1 MNHRPGRPT
10 IVWLLVGSVTLAVA
24 LTVVHSILQAT
35 LSERTGLRRQV
46 WQLSER
52 TFDEGALLVDDIAPA
67 PELDFLER
75 TAELPRRFFR
85 ANWSGYW
92 YLPQPQQI
100 DVYGSADDRIDV
112 WIDDRLV
119 VRHQVPSDINTDVQS
134 VALGPGVHALRVEY
148 EQYGGTGTMRVRWA
162 PHGEPARA
170 FDSRRLFPERPDAG
184 NLFLSSSVVW
194 LRKVILLLWLALI
207 PLIALL
213 VWTRLQPAR
222 TESHEASPA
231 TFPLQRRDIAL
242 LAGLCAGMFVYGV
255 GNLSVQAAGDDGYQN
270 LTLGLRLVDTG
281 EYGLDGRDAFRE
293 PFVPAIWG
301 VMDRTRQ
308 GIGFESV
315 RRDCLGENPPP
326 CPSSYAP
333 LKIVNLAFLL
343 VGAVVAFVLV
353 RQLGGATWLACGA
366 FLLTAQN
373 GQLLVG
379 VDRFYTE
386 PHAATLLI
394 LTAFFAFRMFHRRRL
409 ADGVWLG
416 LTLAALVLTKVVF
429 VYLWIFIALA
439 FVALDAI
446 DRRLDGSTALLVTVF
461 LGSHFIPVVAWMA
474 RNHSAIGSFT
484 VVEGRSTGVLLTR
497 EAYHNMRDDEF
508 AAAFWYYVPV
518 TKHRSGDDGAAATSI
533 ERVAPF
539 NPNSFRR
546 SRSVDRDR
554 SAEDILSGLLTEP
567 LRHLRISLLLA
578 WRGVFLARSVSGPS
592 PPDRD
597 LGYSAQA
604 NAQRLAE
611 QWELLPWPRWG
622 VPFNALF
629 STIHHLAG
637 FLSLLV
643 VPAWFWLAR
652 KRSDVVLIALPALYC
667 HGVYAMA
674 THFIPRY
681 ADPETPLR
689 SVAVMLLVF
698 LVASWARGRRN
709 WRWPLHDHEAIG
721 TAARASGR

>member
-1 MNHRPGRPT
+1 MNERPGRPNV
-10 IVWLLVGSVTLAVA
+10 VWLLVGSVTLAVA
-24 LTVVHSILQAT
+24 LTVVYSILQAI
-35 LSERTGLRRQV
+35 LSERTGLRQQV

-52 TFDEGALLVDDIAPA
+52 TRDEGALLVDDITPA
-67 PELDFLER
+67 PELDFLQR
-75 TAELPRRFFR
+75 TSELPRRFFR
-85 ANWSGYW
+85 VSWSGYW
-92 YLPQPQQI
+92 YFPQAQQI
-100 DVYGSADDRIDV
+100 DVYGAADDRIEV

-119 VRHQVPSDINTDVQS
+119 ARRQVLSDINRVAQS
-134 VALGPGVHALRVEY
+134 VAVGPGVHAVRVEY
-148 EQYGGTGTMRVRWA
+148 EQYGGTSAMSLRWA
-162 PHGEPARA
+162 SDGGPASA

-184 NLFLSSSVVW
+184 DLFLSSSVVW
-194 LRKVILLLWLALI
+194 LGKAVLLVWLVPIL
-207 PLIALL
+207 LIALL
-213 VWTRLQPAR
+213 VRTRLQPAR
-222 TESHEASPA
+222 TDSREASPS

-255 GNLSVQAAGDDGYQN
+255 GNLSVQAASDDGYQN

-281 EYGLDGRDAFRE
+281 EYGLNGRDAFRE
-293 PFVPAIWG
+293 PFVPAILG

-308 GIGFESV
+308 WIGFKPV
-315 RRDCLGENPPP
+315 RRDCLGENVPP

-343 VGAVVAFVLV
+343 AGAVMAFVLV
-353 RQLGGATWLACGA
+353 RQLGGGTWLACGA

-373 GQLLVG
+373 GQLLIS

-386 PHAATLLI
+386 PHAALLLI

-416 LTLAALVLTKVVF
+416 LTLAALVLTKVIF

-446 DRRLDGSTALLVTVF
+446 DRRVDRSTALLITVF
-461 LGSHFIPVVAWMA
+461 LSSHFIPVTAWMA
-474 RNHSAIGSFT
+474 RNYTAIGSFT
-484 VVEGRSTGVLLTR
+484 VVEGRQTSVLVTR

-508 AAAFWYYVPV
+508 AAAFWYYLPV
-518 TKHRSGDDGAAATSI
+518 TKYRPGDDGVAAASI
-533 ERVAPF
+533 ERVYPF
-539 NPNSFRR
+539 NPNSF
-546 SRSVDRDR
+546 SRSGEILDR
-554 SAEDILSGLLTEP
+554 SADDILYGLLTEP
-567 LRHLRISLLLA
+567 LRHLRTSLLLA
-578 WRGVFLARSVSGPS
+578 WRGVFLARSIAGPS

-597 LGYSAQA
+597 LGYSARV

-643 VPAWFWLAR
+643 VPAWFWLGR
-652 KRSDVVLIALPALYC
+652 KRPDAVLIALPALYC

-674 THFIPRY
+674 TQFIPRF

-689 SVAVMLLVF
+689 SVFVMLLVF
-698 LVASWARGRRN
+698 LVASWARGQN
-709 WRWPLHDHEAIG
+709 WRWPLRDPSDRDCP
-721 TAARASGR
+721 TC

>member
-1 MNHRPGRPT
+1 MMRWSRAGR
-10 IVWLLVGSVTLAVA
+10 WCAGSVTLAVT
-24 LTVVHSILQAT
+24 LTVAHSILQAT

-52 TFDEGALLVDDIAPA
+52 TRDAGALLLDDIAPA
-67 PELDFLER
+67 PELDHLQR
-75 TAELPRRFFR
+75 TGELPRRFFR

-92 YLPQPQQI
+92 YLPEAQQI
-100 DVYGSADDRIDV
+100 DVHGSADDRIEV

-119 VRHQVPSDINTDVQS
+119 VQHQVPSNIDAVVQS

-148 EQYGGTGTMRVRWA
+148 EQYGGTAGMRVRWA
-162 PHGEPARA
+162 PHGRHAIA

-184 NLFLSSSVVW
+184 DLFLSSSVVW
-194 LRKVILLLWLALI
+194 LRMVMLLTWLTPI
-207 PLIALL
+207 PLIAHL
-213 VWTRLQPAR
+213 VWTRLPPTR
-222 TESHEASPA
+222 TRDASP
-231 TFPLQRRDIAL
+231 TVSPLRRRDIAL
-242 LAGLCAGMFVYGV
+242 LAGLCAAMFVYGV
-255 GNLSVQAAGDDGYQN
+255 GNLSVQAAADDGYQN

-281 EYGLDGRDAFRE
+281 EYGLDGGRDAFRE
-293 PFVPAIWG
+293 PFIPAIWG
-301 VMDRTRQ
+301 MMDRTRQ
-308 GIGFESV
+308 WIGFQPV
-315 RRDCLGENPPP
+315 RRDCLADNLPP

-343 VGAVVAFVLV
+343 VGAAMAFVLV
-353 RQLGGATWLACGA
+353 RQLGGGTWLACGA

-373 GQLLVG
+373 GQLLIS

-409 ADGVWLG
+409 TDGVWLG

-429 VYLWIFIALA
+429 VYLWILIALA
-439 FVALDAI
+439 LVALDAI
-446 DRRLDGSTALLVTVF
+446 DRRVDRSTALLVTVF
-461 LGSHFIPVVAWMA
+461 VGSHCIPVAAWMA

-484 VVEGRSTGVLLTR
+484 VAEGRQTGVLLTR

-508 AAAFWYYVPV
+508 AAALWYFLPV
-518 TKHRSGDDGAAATSI
+518 TRHRSGDDGVAAGSI
-533 ERVAPF
+533 ERGARFSPT
-539 NPNSFRR
+539 SFRG
-546 SRSVDRDR
+546 SMSAEPDR
-554 SAEDILSGLLTEP
+554 SAEDILYGLLTEP
-567 LRHLRISLLLA
+567 VRHLRTSLLLA

-604 NAQRLAE
+604 DAQRIAE
-611 QWELLPWPRWG
+611 QWGLLPWPRWG

-637 FLSLLV
+637 FLTLLV
-643 VPAWFWLAR
+643 VPAWFWLGR
-652 KRSDVVLIALPALYC
+652 KRPDVVLIALPALYC
-667 HGVYAMA
+667 HGVYATA

-698 LVASWARGRRN
+698 LVASWVRGQRY
-709 WRWPLHDHEAIG
+709 WR
-721 TAARASGR
+721 

>member
-1 MNHRPGRPT
+1 MNLRSGPIR
-10 IVWLLVGSVTLAVA
+10 WLLVGSLTLAAA

-46 WQLSER
+46 RQLSER
-52 TFDEGALLVDDIAPA
+52 TRDEGALLVDDIVSA

-75 TAELPRRFFR
+75 NAELPRRFFR
-85 ANWSGYW
+85 ATWSGHW
-92 YLPQPQQI
+92 YLPEAQQI
-100 DVYGSADDRIDV
+100 DVHGSADDRIEV

-119 VRHQVPSDINTDVQS
+119 VQHQVLSEIHTDVQS
-134 VALGPGVHALRVEY
+134 IALGPGVHALRVEY
-148 EQYGGTGTMRVRWA
+148 DQYGGTGIMRAGWA
-162 PHGEPARA
+162 PHGERARA
-170 FDSRRLFPERPDAG
+170 FESRRLFPEPPDADD
-184 NLFLSSSVVW
+184 LFLSSSVVR
-194 LRKVILLLWLALI
+194 LRMIMLFVWLAPI
-207 PLIALL
+207 PLIGLL
-213 VWTRLQPAR
+213 VWIRLPAAR
-222 TESHEASPA
+222 TDSRGASPA
-231 TFPLQRRDIAL
+231 TLPLRRRDIVL

-255 GNLSVQAAGDDGYQN
+255 GNLSVQGAGDDGYQN

-293 PFVPAIWG
+293 PFMPAVWG

-308 GIGFESV
+308 WMGFESV
-315 RRDCLGENPPP
+315 RRDCLGENSPP

-353 RQLGGATWLACGA
+353 RQLGGANWLACGA
-366 FLLTAQN
+366 FLLTSQN
-373 GQLLVG
+373 GQLLVS

-386 PHAATLLI
+386 PHAAALLI
-394 LTAFFAFRMFHRRRL
+394 LTAFFAFRMYHGRRP

-439 FVALDAI
+439 FVALDALNRRV
-446 DRRLDGSTALLVTVF
+446 DRSTVLLVTVF

-474 RNHSAIGSFT
+474 RNHSTIGRFT
-484 VVEGRSTGVLLTR
+484 VVEGRETSVLLAR

-508 AAAFWYYVPV
+508 AAAFWYYLPA
-518 TKHRSGDDGAAATSI
+518 TRHRPGDGGVAAASLD
-533 ERVAPF
+533 RVAPF
-539 NPNSFRR
+539 DAMRFRR
-546 SRSVDRDR
+546 SMSGDLNRP
-554 SAEDILSGLLTEP
+554 AEDILYGLLAEP
-567 LRHLRISLLLA
+567 MRHLRTSLLLA
-578 WRGVFLARSVSGPS
+578 WRGVFLARSVAGPS

-597 LGYSAQA
+597 LGYSARP

-622 VPFNALF
+622 IPFNAVF

-643 VPAWFWLAR
+643 APAWFWLVR
-652 KRSDVVLIALPALYC
+652 KRSDVILIALPALYC

-698 LVASWARGRRN
+698 PVASWAHGRWNR
-709 WRWPLHDHEAIG
+709 WRRL
-721 TAARASGR
+721 RSS

>member
-1 MNHRPGRPT
+1 MWVLHASTRLSRAARWCAGF
-10 IVWLLVGSVTLAVA
+10 VTLAVA
-24 LTVVHSILQAT
+24 LTVAHSILQAT

-52 TFDEGALLVDDIAPA
+52 TRDAGALLLDDRAPA
-67 PELDFLER
+67 PELDFLQR
-75 TAELPRRFFR
+75 AAELPRRFFQVT
-85 ANWSGYW
+85 WSGYW
-92 YLPQPQQI
+92 YFPEAQQI
-100 DVYGSADDRIDV
+100 DVYGSADDRIEV

-119 VRHQVPSDINTDVQS
+119 VQHQVPSDIDTVVRS
-134 VALGPGVHALRVEY
+134 VALGPGVHALRVVY

-162 PHGEPARA
+162 PHGRPATA
-170 FDSRRLFPERPDAG
+170 FDTRRLFPERPDAG
-184 NLFLSSSVVW
+184 DLFLSSSVVW
-194 LRKVILLLWLALI
+194 LRMVTLLAWLTPI

-213 VWTRLQPAR
+213 VWTRLQPAKTR
-222 TESHEASPA
+222 EASPA
-231 TFPLQRRDIAL
+231 VFPLRRRDIAL
-242 LAGLCAGMFVYGV
+242 LAGLCAVVFVYGV
-255 GNLSVQAAGDDGYQN
+255 GNLSVQAANDDGYQN

-281 EYGLDGRDAFRE
+281 EYGLEGRDAFRE

-308 GIGFESV
+308 WIGFEPV
-315 RRDCLGENPPP
+315 RRDCLAENVPP

-343 VGAVVAFVLV
+343 VGAAMAFALV
-353 RQLGGATWLACGA
+353 RQLGGGPWLACGA

-373 GQLLVG
+373 GQLLIS

-394 LTAFFAFRMFHRRRL
+394 LTAFLAFRMFHRRRL
-409 ADGVWLG
+409 TDGVWLG

-439 FVALDAI
+439 LVALDAI
-446 DRRLDGSTALLVTVF
+446 DRRVDRSTALLVTVF
-461 LGSHFIPVVAWMA
+461 VGSHFIPVAAWMA
-474 RNHSAIGSFT
+474 RNHSAVGSFT
-484 VVEGRSTGVLLTR
+484 VVEGRQTGVLLTR

-508 AAAFWYYVPV
+508 AAALWYFLPV
-518 TKHRSGDDGAAATSI
+518 TRHRTGDDGVAAGSI
-533 ERVAPF
+533 ERSAPF
-539 NPNSFRR
+539 SPSSFRG
-546 SRSVDRDR
+546 STSADSDR
-554 SAEDILSGLLTEP
+554 SAEDILDGLLTEP
-567 LRHLRISLLLA
+567 VRHLRTSVLLA

-592 PPDRD
+592 APDRD

-604 NAQRLAE
+604 NGQRLAE

-643 VPAWFWLAR
+643 VPAWFWLGR
-652 KRSDVVLIALPALYC
+652 KRPDVVLIALPALYC
-667 HGVYAMA
+667 HGVYATA

-689 SVAVMLLVF
+689 SVAVMLLLF
-698 LVASWARGRRN
+698 LVASWARGRGN
-709 WRWPLHDHEAIG
+709 WR
-721 TAARASGR
+721 